1 MLTDGLWNNRQVL
14 PKGWAIESTKSR
26 TNGAGAYF
34 YGYHWWLGSSLHAG
48 RDQQWFAGV
57 GLGGQRLFVVPGL
70 DLVVMINAGHYGE
83 PLQDIIP
90 QAILEELVLPAV
102 NP

>member
-1 MLTDGLWNNRQVL
+1 
-14 PKGWAIESTKSR
+14 
-26 TNGAGAYF
+26 
-34 YGYHWWLGSSLHAG
+34 
-48 RDQQWFAGV
+48 
-57 GLGGQRLFVVPGL
+57 
-70 DLVVMINAGHYGE
+70 MINAGHYGE